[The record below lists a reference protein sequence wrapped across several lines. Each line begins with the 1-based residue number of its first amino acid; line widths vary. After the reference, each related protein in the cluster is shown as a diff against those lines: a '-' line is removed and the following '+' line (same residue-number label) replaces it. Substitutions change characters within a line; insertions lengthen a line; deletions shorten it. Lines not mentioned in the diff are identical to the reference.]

1 MILTILLE
9 VLLTLL
15 VACSFLR
22 VVALYACLDS
32 LACVFSLDLLKPLS
46 VIVQAL
52 QPLQLRE
59 EVAFLDDNYLLVW
72 L

>member
-15 VACSFLR
+15 VACSFLG
-22 VVALYACLDS
+22 VVALYASLDS
-32 LACVFSLDLLKPLS
+32 LASVFSLDLLKPLS
-46 VIVQAL
+46 MIVQAL

-59 EVAFLDDNYLLVW
+59 EVAFLDDNYLLVR

>member
-15 VACSFLR
+15 VACSFLG
-22 VVALYACLDS
+22 VVALHASLDS
-32 LACVFSLDLLKPLS
+32 LASVFSLDLLKPLS

-59 EVAFLDDNYLLVW
+59 EVAFLDDNYLLVR